1 MTTGKQY
8 NDKFKSHLGE
18 NGTKARKY
26 CHMSGGPWCCAEVS
40 LVYGETNKKLFYGGK
55 YCTYCPNALKW
66 ARAFLAEIPMYLSMG
81 GDLIFFDWNNNG
93 VPDHIGEVDYK
104 IDTDTIATVEG
115 NTGNPALVRKKKR
128 PAKYVL
134 GVFRPLYTPANS
146 LSKKQLTA
154 NGEFGYQSVYMLQ
167 LALEMPKPNG
177 ILNKATVKK
186 LQTLAGVTADG
197 AWGAKTSKAIQKKL
211 LKVKADG
218 VWGEKSTIALKK
230 WINSVCFAKPK
241 PTPKPE
247 PKPEPKPTKKGYT
260 GKFPEL
266 PPKTAKIA
274 VQCAYPKGT
283 PLSKY
288 SYKSGKIKPQYKAWL
303 NKEFPNRSRWKY
315 PKSRAGASC
324 DVFAGTVLRGSGYK
338 DAPHAM
344 SKMVAWCR
352 KNLKSASKV
361 QNGDVLTRT
370 NHVMIAVD
378 LEGKMYVANAHY
390 QDHGGTYGIIEKVG
404 SHTNIWRTDKLSY
417 ISKGDTF
424 TCVKDMKMFLN
435 WYGNYGLKPNYAF
448 GKKTTAA
455 VKDFQKREGLKVT
468 GKFGTDELKKAK
480 AVKK

>member
-1 MTTGKQY
+1 MSFGTYRQYDSRWGKKNYNGSSTYATAGCGPTACANILYALNPKITPLTTGKFMQTHGY
-8 NDKFKSHLGE
+8 AIRN
-18 NGTKARKY
+18 NGTAWAGIPACLKHFGATKVQEVVNMTDVFDLVSKGYVGVFLMRKGTKGGVTWTTSGHY
-26 CHMSGGPWCCAEVS
+26 IAVTGYKHKNGKHYFRTFDSGGRKHDGWYCYETTMKGLIPKIWLCKVS
-40 LVYGETNKKLFYGGK
+40 
-55 YCTYCPNALKW
+55 A
-66 ARAFLAEIPMYLSMG
+66 
-81 GDLIFFDWNNNG
+81 
-93 VPDHIGEVDYK
+93 
-104 IDTDTIATVEG
+104 
-115 NTGNPALVRKKKR
+115 
-128 PAKYVL
+128 
-134 GVFRPLYTPANS
+134 
-146 LSKKQLTA
+146 
-154 NGEFGYQSVYMLQ
+154 
-167 LALEMPKPNG
+167 PKP
-177 ILNKATVKK
+177 VKP
-186 LQTLAGVTADG
+186 V
-197 AWGAKTSKAIQKKL
+197 
-211 LKVKADG
+211 
-218 VWGEKSTIALKK
+218 
-230 WINSVCFAKPK
+230 PK
-241 PTPKPE
+241 PTP
-247 PKPEPKPTKKGYT
+247 KGYT

-266 PPKTAKIA
+266 PPKTAKVA
-274 VQCAYPKGT
+274 VQCAYEKGT

-324 DVFAGTVLRGSGYK
+324 DVFAGTDLRASGYK

-344 SKMVAWCR
+344 SQMVSWCR